1 MKRKFPRSDLRQ
13 IPGVGPSIEQDLQEI
28 GIRCIGDLKGQ
39 DPEELFLQSCS
50 AQGVSLDRCLL
61 YVYRLA
67 VYYAE
72 HEERDPALLKWW
84 RWKDRPYQ
92 R

>member
-1 MKRKFPRSDLRQ
+1 MKRKFPQSDLRQ
-13 IPGVGPSIEQDLQEI
+13 IPGVGPSIEQDLLEI
-28 GIRCIGDLKGQ
+28 GIRCVADLKRR
-39 DPEELFLQSCS
+39 DPEELFLQSCAS
-50 AQGVSLDRCLL
+50 QGVPLDRCLL

-72 HEERDPALLKWW
+72 HEARDPALLKWW
-84 RWKDRPYQ
+84 HWKDRPYP